1 MIDTTLF
8 GEMQVSAQKG
18 AGGPFA
24 AVAIERSLDKVLDY
38 HVPAGLVEDLA
49 VGQRVRVPLG
59 RNNRPQHGYVISIQP
74 STDYPKVKPILA
86 IEDRRILLPPK
97 MMELAC
103 WMARYYCTPLGTVI
117 DSIIPSAVKKKIG
130 LGWTHQVR
138 LAKSA
143 EEIQAIL
150 EKTKAAKRRAIL
162 ARLLQIKEGEAAELH
177 RIASEAGTRA
187 ATVRKL
193 VKLGLITITAEP
205 DFDLRPAY
213 YPRCGEE
220 QEPPKLNEDQVDVMR
235 ELEPRIAS
243 GEFSVNLLHGVTG
256 SGKTEIYLRCIKQ
269 AVEMGKRAIVL
280 VPEIALTPQ
289 TVRRFTAR
297 FERVAVLHSG
307 LPASARHRFWHQI
320 ASGRA
325 DVVVGARS
333 AVFAPMPNL
342 GIIVVDEEHE
352 GSYKQ
357 DVAPRYHARDVA
369 IKRGQLEG
377 VPVLL
382 GSATPSLESWH
393 RSTGNEYIAHATPY
407 HLLRLPNRVRNL
419 AMPHIELVDMK
430 REIFV
435 NRRKG
440 VHLLSRRLEHLL
452 RVTLDAGEQSIL
464 LLNRRGYSNFVYC
477 PSCTHLVQCR
487 FCDAT

>member
-1 MIDTTLF
+1 MIDTSLF
-8 GEMQVSAQKG
+8 GELQVSAVQR
-18 AGGPFA
+18 AAEGPFA

-38 HVPAGLVEDLA
+38 SVPAGLVENLA
-49 VGQRVRVPLG
+49 VGQRVSVPLG
-59 RNNRPQHGYVISIQP
+59 RNNRPQHGYVISIQAT
-74 STDYPKVKPILA
+74 SDYPKVKPIMA
-86 IEDRRILLPPK
+86 IDDRRILLPPK
-97 MMELAC
+97 TMELAC
-103 WMARYYCTPLGTVI
+103 WMARYYCTPLGSVI

-138 LAKSA
+138 LAKTP
-143 EEIQAIL
+143 EEIQGIL
-150 EKTKAAKRRAIL
+150 EKTRAAKRRAIL
-162 ARLLQIKEGEAAELH
+162 ARLLQIEVGKSAELH
-177 RIASEAGTRA
+177 RIASEAGTRP

-193 VKLGLITITAEP
+193 AKLGLITITSEP
-205 DFDLRPAY
+205 DCDLPAAY
-213 YPRCGEE
+213 YPKCGEE
-220 QEPPKLNEDQVDVMR
+220 PQPPKLNEDQVDVMR
-235 ELEPRIAS
+235 ELEPRIDG

-256 SGKTEIYLRCIKQ
+256 SGKTEIYLRCIKR
-269 AVEMGKRAIVL
+269 AVEMGRRAIVL

-307 LPASARHRFWHQI
+307 LPASARHRFWHQV
-320 ASGRA
+320 ASGQA

-333 AVFAPMPNL
+333 AVFAPMPDL

-377 VPVLL
+377 VPDLL
-382 GSATPSLESWH
+382 GPGTPSLESW
-393 RSTGNEYIAHATPY
+393 RNSSNKDQKSNFN
-407 HLLRLPNRVRNL
+407 LLSLPNRVRNL

-430 REIFV
+430 REILI

-440 VHLLSRRLEHLL
+440 V
-452 RVTLDAGEQSIL
+452 
-464 LLNRRGYSNFVYC
+464 
-477 PSCTHLVQCR
+477 
-487 FCDAT
+487 